1 MVAVTVTVMVI
12 SGPFMAMMPVP
23 AVMVMVISG
32 HSNGHG
38 DGHGHDYGHS
48 LVMVTSE
55 VREIPYLCF
64 QVVLQEVLLNKTTC
78 HLYE

>member
-1 MVAVTVTVMVI
+1 MVI

-38 DGHGHDYGHS
+38 DGHGHGYDYGHS

-64 QVVLQEVLLNKTTC
+64 QVVLQEALLNKTTC